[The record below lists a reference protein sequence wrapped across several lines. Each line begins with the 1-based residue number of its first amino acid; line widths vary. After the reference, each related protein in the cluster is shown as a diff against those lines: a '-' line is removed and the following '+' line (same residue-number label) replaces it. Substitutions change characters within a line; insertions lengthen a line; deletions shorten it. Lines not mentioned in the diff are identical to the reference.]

1 MPLMH
6 AAQLPAEKLVF
17 ISHPGVLAR
26 LLAELGGATDVGEA
40 GGRLFMLD
48 PALALLALEA
58 LGQLH
63 PGCQLADMQFEQH
76 LARLDPVTVKSLA
89 LASAAEQLASPPF
102 SPETLETGWRKA
114 LATAHFSRALAE
126 KAGYPGLDEAWL
138 AGLLCWLPRFARNS
152 GSDAEA
158 GRQQA
163 LAALD
168 RLPLRT
174 FLADVL
180 RYLNEPAQRLRDA
193 APLVRMA
200 VAAHRQTMNYPAWI
214 PAMPHPD
221 TLVLAAPIER
231 EQISEIYLAMGRAI
245 DTLAAENSF
254 CQSGEIAREL
264 SRMGRLEMVAGAHP
278 QDTAAAVLSL
288 ADSLASQDGLGQA
301 IYLHRNPR
309 SGALEGQ
316 ALGGRPTPPIAIQ
329 PEGSTTA
336 AAWALLT
343 RAPVVVT
350 LDAPADAAV
359 LDLQIIRQA
368 GAEGLA
374 AIPIG
379 VGSPLG
385 VLLVCGSRQ
394 ALSAVAANPMHYAR
408 LGELAG
414 RLAQAE
420 PAAPSQSGGDALA
433 AKVRRTAHEINNPLG
448 IIKNYLAIL
457 KIKLGDE
464 APITDELRIMHEEL
478 DRIVRI
484 MRGLVQDEAPSESF
498 LEPTD
503 VNALI
508 EDLVKVTDPSW
519 QSRGVRIVLALDP
532 ALPLLP
538 CDRDKL
544 KQIVLNLLLN
554 ALDATPEGGSVRLET
569 NTLVN
574 HRQEKFVEI
583 LVADSGSGIPAE
595 LAGRVFS
602 PVESAKGG
610 GHAGLGLSIVKALTQ
625 AIHGSIAFKSH
636 TTGTT
641 FQLSFPTATGAPPAE
656 NP

>member
-1 MPLMH
+1 MSLLHP
-6 AAQLPAEKLVF
+6 AQPPAEKLVF

-102 SPETLETGWRKA
+102 SPEALETGWRKA

-138 AGLLCWLPRFARNS
+138 AGLLCWLPRFARNA

-174 FLADVL
+174 FLPDVL

-231 EQISEIYLAMGRAI
+231 EQISETYLAMGRAI

-254 CQSGEIAREL
+254 RQSGEIAREL

-301 IYLHRNPR
+301 IYLHLNPR

-368 GAEGLA
+368 G
-374 AIPIG
+374 
-379 VGSPLG
+379 
-385 VLLVCGSRQ
+385 
-394 ALSAVAANPMHYAR
+394 
-408 LGELAG
+408 
-414 RLAQAE
+414 RLAQAA

-464 APITDELRIMHEEL
+464 APIADELRIMHEEL

-484 MRGLVQDEAPSESF
+484 MRGLVQDEAPTGSF

-554 ALDATPEGGSVRLET
+554 ALEATPEGGSVRLET
-569 NTLVN
+569 NALVN

-625 AIHGSIAFKSH
+625 AIHGTIAFKSH
-636 TTGTT
+636 ATGTT

>member
-1 MPLMH
+1 MLIPIVMSFYNPPPPP
-6 AAQLPAEKLVF
+6 ADKLPF

-26 LLAELGGATDVGEA
+26 LLAELGGAASVGDA
-40 GGRLFMLD
+40 CGRLFMQD

-58 LGQLH
+58 IGQLH
-63 PGCQLADMQFEQH
+63 PGSQLADMGFEQQV
-76 LARLDPVTVKSLA
+76 ARLEPVTIKSLA
-89 LASAAEQLASPPF
+89 IASAAEQLAAPPH
-102 SPETLETGWRKA
+102 SPEALETGWRKA

-138 AGLLCWLPRFARNS
+138 AGLMCWLPRFVRNA
-152 GSDAEA
+152 GADADA
-158 GRQQA
+158 ARQQA

-174 FLADVL
+174 FLPDVL
-180 RYLNEPAQRLRDA
+180 RYINEPARRLVDA
-193 APLVRMA
+193 APLVRLA
-200 VAAHRQTMNYPAWI
+200 LAAYRQTMNYPAWI
-214 PAMPHPD
+214 PALPHPD
-221 TLVLAAPIER
+221 TLLLAAPIDR
-231 EQISEIYLAMGRAI
+231 ESISEIYLAMGRAI
-245 DTLAAENSF
+245 DTLAGENSF
-254 CQSGEIAREL
+254 RQAGEIAREL
-264 SRMGRLEMVAGAHP
+264 SRMGRLELVAGGHP
-278 QDTAAAVLSL
+278 QDTAAAVVSL

-309 SGALEGQ
+309 GGALEGQ
-316 ALGGRPTPPIAIQ
+316 PLGGRPTPPIAIQ
-329 PEGSTTA
+329 PEGSNTA

-379 VGSPLG
+379 ADSPVG

-394 ALSAVAANPMHYAR
+394 ALSAVTANPLHYAR

-414 RLAQAE
+414 RQAQAGSAG
-420 PAAPSQSGGDALA
+420 PAQTGDNGQLA
-433 AKVRRTAHEINNPLG
+433 VKVRRAAHEINNPLG
-448 IIKNYLAIL
+448 IIKNYLAIM
-457 KIKLGDE
+457 KAKLGE
-464 APITDELRIMHEEL
+464 AAPIADELRIMHEEL

-484 MRGLVQDEAPSESF
+484 IRGLSQDEAAPGPFIEQA
-498 LEPTD
+498 D

-508 EDLVKVTDPSW
+508 EDLVKVTHPSW
-519 QSRGVRIVLALDP
+519 QSKGVRIELHPESGLP
-532 ALPLLP
+532 AIA

-554 ALDATPEGGSVRLET
+554 ALEATPAGGLVRVET
-569 NTLVN
+569 SALVN
-574 HRQEKFVEI
+574 HRQERFVEI
-583 LVADSGSGIPAE
+583 LVADAGPGIPAE

-602 PVESAKGG
+602 PVESVKGE
-610 GHAGLGLSIVKALTQ
+610 GHAGLGLSIVKALTESLGGG
-625 AIHGSIAFKSH
+625 ITFKSH
-636 TTGTT
+636 ATGTT
-641 FQLSFPTATGAPPAE
+641 FQILLPAG
-656 NP
+656 

>member
-1 MPLMH
+1 MSLLH
-6 AAQLPAEKLVF
+6 SAQPPVEKRLF
-17 ISHPGVLAR
+17 LSHPGVLTR
-26 LLAELGGATDVGEA
+26 LLAELGGASDVGA
-40 GGRLFMLD
+40 AAGRLCMLD

-58 LGQLH
+58 IGQLH
-63 PGCQLADMQFEQH
+63 PGSRLADLQFEHQ
-76 LARLDPVTVKSLA
+76 LARLDAVSVKSLA
-89 LASAAEQLASPPF
+89 LASAAEQLASPPL
-102 SPETLETGWRKA
+102 SPETLETSWRKA

-126 KAGYPGLDEAWL
+126 RAGYPGLDEAWL
-138 AGLLCWLPRFARNS
+138 AGLLCWLPRFARNA

-158 GRQQA
+158 GRQQT

-200 VAAHRQTMNYPAWI
+200 VAAYRQTMNYPAWI

-221 TLVLAAPIER
+221 TLLLAAPIER
-231 EQISEIYLAMGRAI
+231 EQISEIYLAMGRAV
-245 DTLAAENSF
+245 DALAAETGF
-254 CQSGEIAREL
+254 RQSGEIAREL
-264 SRMGRLEMVAGAHP
+264 SRMGRLELVAGAP
-278 QDTAAAVLSL
+278 AQDTAAAVLSL
-288 ADSLASQDGLGQA
+288 ADSLASQDGLGEA
-301 IYLHRNPR
+301 IYLHRNPA
-309 SGALEGQ
+309 SGVLESQ
-316 ALGGRPTPPIAIQ
+316 TLGGRPTPPIAIQ

-379 VGSPLG
+379 AGAPTG
-385 VLLVCGSRQ
+385 VLLVCGSRE
-394 ALSAVAANPMHYAR
+394 ALAAVAANPAHYAR

-414 RLAQAE
+414 RLAQAA
-420 PAAPSQSGGDALA
+420 PAAAPTAGDLLA

-464 APITDELRIMHEEL
+464 APIADELRIMHEEL

-484 MRGLVQDEAPSESF
+484 MRALAQDETPTAAF
-498 LEPTD
+498 LEHAD

-508 EDLVKVTDPSW
+508 EDLVKVTGPSC
-519 QSRGVRIVLALDP
+519 QSRGVHIELALDP

-554 ALDATPEGGSVRLET
+554 AVEATPAGGKVRVQT
-569 NTLVN
+569 NTLIDESLE
-574 HRQEKFVEI
+574 RFVEI
-583 LVADSGSGIPAE
+583 VVADSGTGIPAE
-595 LAGRVFS
+595 LVERVFS
-602 PVESAKGG
+602 PVESGKGE

-625 AIHGSIAFKSH
+625 ALGGHVAFKSGA
-636 TTGTT
+636 TGTT
-641 FQLSFPTATGAPPAE
+641 FQLSFPTVTASHPPS
-656 NP
+656 P

>member
-1 MPLMH
+1 MSLLHP
-6 AAQLPAEKLVF
+6 AQPPAEKLVF

-102 SPETLETGWRKA
+102 SPEALETGWRKA

-138 AGLLCWLPRFARNS
+138 AGLLCWLPRFARNA

-174 FLADVL
+174 FLPDVL

-231 EQISEIYLAMGRAI
+231 EQISETYLAMGRAI

-254 CQSGEIAREL
+254 RQSGEIAREL

-301 IYLHRNPR
+301 IYLRLNPR

-379 VGSPLG
+379 IGSPLG

-414 RLAQAE
+414 RLAQAA
-420 PAAPSQSGGDALA
+420 PAAPSQTGGDALA
-433 AKVRRTAHEINNPLG
+433 AKVRRSAHEINNPLG

-464 APITDELRIMHEEL
+464 APIADELRIMHEEL

-484 MRGLVQDEAPSESF
+484 MRGLVQDEASPGPH
-498 LEPTD
+498 LEQTD

-519 QSRGVRIVLALDP
+519 QGKGVRIDLALDP
-532 ALPLLP
+532 DLPLLP

-554 ALDATPEGGSVRLET
+554 ALEATPEGGTVRLET
-569 NTLVN
+569 NALVN

-625 AIHGSIAFKSH
+625 AIHGTIAFKSH
-636 TTGTT
+636 ATGTT

>member
-1 MPLMH
+1 MSLIYP
-6 AAQLPAEKLVF
+6 AQAPVDKPVF
-17 ISHPGVLAR
+17 VSHPGVLAR
-26 LLAELGGATDVGEA
+26 LLAELGGASRVGEV

-58 LGQLH
+58 IGQMH
-63 PGCQLADMQFEQH
+63 PGSQLADVQFEQH

-89 LASAAEQLASPPF
+89 LASAAEQLASPPH
-102 SPETLETGWRKA
+102 SPESLETGWRKA

-126 KAGYPGLDEAWL
+126 KADYPGLDEAWL
-138 AGLLCWLPRFARNS
+138 AGLLCWLPRFARNA
-152 GSDAEA
+152 GADAEA

-163 LAALD
+163 LSALD

-200 VAAHRQTMNYPAWI
+200 VAAYRQTMNYPAWI

-221 TLVLAAPIER
+221 TLALAAPIAR
-231 EQISEIYLAMGRAI
+231 EDISEIYLAMGRAI
-245 DTLAAENSF
+245 DALAAENGIR
-254 CQSGEIAREL
+254 QSGEIAREL
-264 SRMGRLEMVAGAHP
+264 SRMGRLELVAGAHP
-278 QDTAAAVLSL
+278 ENTAAAVLSL

-301 IYLHRNPR
+301 IYLHINPR

-316 ALGGRPTPPIAIQ
+316 SLGGRPTPPIAIQ

-350 LDAPADAAV
+350 LDAPTDAAV

-379 VGSPLG
+379 AGAPLG

-394 ALSAVAANPMHYAR
+394 ALAGITANPQHYAR

-414 RLAQAE
+414 RLAEDTPGTPPPGASDQM
-420 PAAPSQSGGDALA
+420 A
-433 AKVRRTAHEINNPLG
+433 AKVRRAAHEVNNPLG
-448 IIKNYLAIL
+448 IIKNYLALL
-457 KIKLGDE
+457 KIKLGEE
-464 APITDELRIMHEEL
+464 APIADELRIMREEL

-484 MRGLVQDEAPSESF
+484 MRGLAQDEAAPGPL
-498 LEPTD
+498 LEQTD

-508 EDLVKVTDPSW
+508 EDLVKVTDPSS
-519 QSRGVRIVLALDP
+519 QGRGVQIDLALDP
-532 ALPLLP
+532 NLPLLP

-554 ALDATPEGGSVRLET
+554 ALEATPEGGRVRLET
-569 NTLVN
+569 NALVN
-574 HRQEKFVEI
+574 HRQERFVEV
-583 LVADSGSGIPAE
+583 LVADSGPGISPE

-602 PVESAKGG
+602 PVETAKGE
-610 GHAGLGLSIVKALTQ
+610 GHAGLGLSIVKALTE
-625 AIHGSIAFKSH
+625 ALNGAIAFKSH
-636 TTGTT
+636 AGGTI
-641 FQLSFPTATGAPPAE
+641 FQLSFPTANGAASATTP
-656 NP
+656 